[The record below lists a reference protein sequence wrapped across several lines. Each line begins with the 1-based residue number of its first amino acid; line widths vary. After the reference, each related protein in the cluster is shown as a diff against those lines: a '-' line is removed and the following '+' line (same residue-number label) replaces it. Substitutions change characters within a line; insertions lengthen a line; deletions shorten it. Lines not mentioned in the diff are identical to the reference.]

1 MKLTEHFSLE
11 EFLRSETAD
20 SRGINNIPTPEQS
33 DIFCNLQKLAETL
46 EQVRMIFDKP
56 IHINSGYR
64 CPALNKAVGGV
75 RNSAHLTGFAADIHI
90 NGIAPQEVT
99 RRIVASGF
107 NFDQCIDEGTWT
119 HLSIDPRMRR
129 QVFKVTP

>member
-46 EQVRMIFDKP
+46 EQVRMIFGKP

-75 RNSAHLTGFAADIHI
+75 RNSAHLAGFAADIRI
-90 NGIAPQEVT
+90 NGVAPHEVT
-99 RRIVASGF
+99 RRIVASGI

-129 QVFKVTP
+129 QAFKVTP